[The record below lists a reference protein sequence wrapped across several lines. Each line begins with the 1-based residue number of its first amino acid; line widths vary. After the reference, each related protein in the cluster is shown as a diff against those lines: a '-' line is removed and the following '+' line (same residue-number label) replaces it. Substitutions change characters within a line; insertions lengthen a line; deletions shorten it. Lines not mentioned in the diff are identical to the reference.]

1 MTEIEFKF
9 QIPKARLAGLQKE
22 LARARTTR
30 THLQARYFDTADGLL
45 AKNGAALR
53 LRKEGRRWIQT
64 AKALGDSAVHR
75 LEHNVDLGLSRPG
88 VPVLVNARRHQ
99 GTPVGEVLD
108 KLLEGG
114 EVPLVETFA
123 TDIWRVTRHTRLGS
137 SVVELALD
145 TGRVIAPAS
154 PGRPERASP
163 VCELELELV
172 QGSVSDL
179 VALAQR
185 WSQRH
190 GLWFST
196 VTKAERGERVRAAQ
210 QPGKE
215 AEETVQAVKATPPRF
230 GQAEEDR
237 KGGLMVGAAQLQRAV
252 VAACLAQILPNA
264 SEIASGNEAPELIHQ
279 LRVGI
284 RRLRSA
290 LRELDAVAPGHFD
303 TAAWEPILVTAFRGL
318 GAQRDRDVLEA
329 RMQPQL
335 QALGAPLAEL
345 PPAGHTQPPPPTA
358 GELVRDAG
366 FQQLL
371 VTLIAF
377 SAPPEVQTPVT
388 RPEAEAV
395 RQAVG
400 ERLGKLHRQLRKAGR
415 NFEGLPTEEQ
425 HRARKRLKR
434 LRYLSEFV
442 APLYGKDKAQRFIE
456 QLLPAQD
463 ALGDYN
469 DDVVATE
476 AYREAAS
483 QDPRAWFAV
492 GWLSAQ
498 TPRQARSC
506 GEALQALGQAAKF
519 WK

>member
-22 LARARTTR
+22 LARAKTSR

-53 LRKEGRRWIQT
+53 LRKEGRRWVQT

-75 LEHNVDLGLSRPG
+75 LEHNVDLGLSRAG
-88 VPVLVNARRHQ
+88 VPVLVDAKRHQ

-108 KLLEGG
+108 KLLRGG

-123 TDIWRVTRHTRLGS
+123 TDIWRVTRHARLGRS
-137 SVVELALD
+137 TVELALD
-145 TGRVIAPAS
+145 TGRVIAPAAG
-154 PGRPERASP
+154 GRPERVSP

-172 QGSVSDL
+172 QGDVADL
-179 VALAQR
+179 VEMARR
-185 WSQRH
+185 WSHRH

-210 QPGKE
+210 QSGKDEE
-215 AEETVQAVKATPPRF
+215 AVQAVKATPPRF
-230 GQAEEDR
+230 GRAEEDR

-290 LRELDAVAPGHFD
+290 LRELDAVAPGRFD
-303 TAAWEPILVTAFRGL
+303 TAAWEPVLVSAFRGL

-345 PPAGHTQPPPPTA
+345 PPAEHTAQLPTA
-358 GELVRDAG
+358 GELVRDAA

-371 VTLIAF
+371 VTLIGF
-377 SAPPEVQTPVT
+377 SAPPEVATAVT
-388 RPEAEAV
+388 REEAAAV
-395 RQAVG
+395 RKAVG
-400 ERLGKLHRQLRKAGR
+400 ERLDKLHRQLRKAGK
-415 NFEGLPTEEQ
+415 NFEGLATDEQ

-434 LRYLSEFV
+434 LRYLAEFV
-442 APLYGKDKAQRFIE
+442 APLYGKDKAQRYIE

-476 AYREAAS
+476 AFREATEK
-483 QDPRAWFAV
+483 DPRAWFAV

-506 GEALQALGQAAKF
+506 GEALQLLAKAGKF